1 MRILV
6 FEPLK
11 EPYVKDIEDDI
22 QAMQEVVGGSIEP
35 IYFEQTNDA
44 LCWCND
50 EFLLNGSK
58 PNRIVGNTLVHGT
71 FYISGNCLNEYGEW
85 DSCSL
90 ADKQIEKYKQQFD
103 GRVHSIMQN
112 RFKNAQDAKD
122 VAAKWQ
128 GATAALA
135 AMYGIDGTD
144 PDALKDAIEKDD
156 GLFSAQAE
164 AQGLTP
170 EQFRENLRLRM
181 DAQTG
186 RNMQEQ
192 MRIEAEKQAT
202 FQRWESE
209 AAELTETFPN
219 FDLAYELENEA
230 FLDGLNRGLS
240 VRDAFFVAHM
250 DEIVAGS
257 NAAAKSEATQKVV
270 DNFNQRAARPAENGA
285 SHKPAVIRKTDPSK
299 FTDADLDEIAR
310 RSRRGETIRF

>member
-1 MRILV
+1 MKKDYINLHLHMFDGGAAGGAEGGAEGAASTQDSGAEPTV
-6 FEPLK
+6 VYGKDPAADDSTSQVGSDEGGDDPGEDIDAEFEELIK
-11 EPYVKDIEDDI
+11 
-22 QAMQEVVGGSIEP
+22 G
-35 IYFEQTNDA
+35 
-44 LCWCND
+44 
-50 EFLLNGSK
+50 
-58 PNRIVGNTLVHGT
+58 
-71 FYISGNCLNEYGEW
+71 
-85 DSCSL
+85 
-90 ADKQIEKYKQQFD
+90 KYKQQFD

-192 MRIEAEKQAT
+192 MRIEAEKQAK

>member
-1 MRILV
+1 MKKDYINLHLHMFDGGAAGGAEGGGDGAASTQESGAEPTV
-6 FEPLK
+6 VYGKDPAADDSTSQVGSDEGGDDPDGNEPEEDIDAEFEELIK
-11 EPYVKDIEDDI
+11 
-22 QAMQEVVGGSIEP
+22 G
-35 IYFEQTNDA
+35 
-44 LCWCND
+44 
-50 EFLLNGSK
+50 
-58 PNRIVGNTLVHGT
+58 
-71 FYISGNCLNEYGEW
+71 
-85 DSCSL
+85 
-90 ADKQIEKYKQQFD
+90 KYKQQFD

-112 RFKNAQDAKD
+112 RFKNAQDVKD

-181 DAQTG
+181 DAQVG

-192 MRIEAEKQAT
+192 MQIEARKQQT
-202 FQRWESE
+202 FQRWEMEASE
-209 AAELTETFPN
+209 LSEVFPN
-219 FDLAYELENEA
+219 FDLASELENET
-230 FLDGLNRGLS
+230 FLDNLNRGLS
-240 VRDAFFVAHM
+240 VRDAFYVAHM
-250 DEIVAGS
+250 DEILAGS
-257 NAAAKSEATQKVV
+257 SAAAEAQATQQTVN
-270 DNFNQRAARPAENGA
+270 NFKQRASRPAENGA
-285 SHKPAVIRKTDPSK
+285 SHAPAVVRKTDPSK

>member
-1 MRILV
+1 MKKDYINLHLHMFDGGAAGGAEGGAEGAASTQESGAEPTV
-6 FEPLK
+6 VYGDPAADDSTSQVGSDEGGDGPDGDELEEDIDAEFEELIK
-11 EPYVKDIEDDI
+11 
-22 QAMQEVVGGSIEP
+22 G
-35 IYFEQTNDA
+35 
-44 LCWCND
+44 
-50 EFLLNGSK
+50 
-58 PNRIVGNTLVHGT
+58 
-71 FYISGNCLNEYGEW
+71 
-85 DSCSL
+85 
-90 ADKQIEKYKQQFD
+90 KYKQQFD

>member
-1 MRILV
+1 MKKDYINLHLHMFDGGAAGGAEGGAEGAASTQESGAEPTV
-6 FEPLK
+6 VYGKDPAADDSTSQVGSDEGGDDPDGNEPKEDIDAEFEELIK
-11 EPYVKDIEDDI
+11 
-22 QAMQEVVGGSIEP
+22 G
-35 IYFEQTNDA
+35 
-44 LCWCND
+44 
-50 EFLLNGSK
+50 
-58 PNRIVGNTLVHGT
+58 
-71 FYISGNCLNEYGEW
+71 
-85 DSCSL
+85 
-90 ADKQIEKYKQQFD
+90 KYKQQFD

-202 FQRWESE
+202 FQRWETEASE
-209 AAELTETFPN
+209 LSEVFPN
-219 FDLAYELENEA
+219 FDLASELENET
-230 FLDGLNRGLS
+230 FLANLNRGLS
-240 VRDAFFVAHM
+240 VRDAFLVAHM
-250 DEIVAGS
+250 DEILTGS
-257 NAAAKSEATQKVV
+257 SAAAEAQATQQTVN
-270 DNFNQRAARPAENGA
+270 NFKQRAARPAENGA

>member
-1 MRILV
+1 MKKDYINLRLHMFDGGAAGGAEGGAEGAASTQDSGAEPTVVYGKDPAADDSTSQVGSDEGGDDPDGAEPEDIDAE
-6 FEPLK
+6 FEELIK
-11 EPYVKDIEDDI
+11 
-22 QAMQEVVGGSIEP
+22 G
-35 IYFEQTNDA
+35 
-44 LCWCND
+44 
-50 EFLLNGSK
+50 
-58 PNRIVGNTLVHGT
+58 
-71 FYISGNCLNEYGEW
+71 
-85 DSCSL
+85 
-90 ADKQIEKYKQQFD
+90 KYKQQFD
-103 GRVHSIMQN
+103 SRVHGIMQN

-122 VAAKWQ
+122 VAASWQ
-128 GATAALA
+128 KATAALA

-144 PDALKDAIEKDD
+144 PEALRNAIEKDD
-156 GLFSAQAE
+156 GFFSAQAE

-230 FLDGLNRGLS
+230 FFANLNRGLS

-250 DEIVAGS
+250 DEIVTGS

>member
-1 MRILV
+1 MKKDYINLHLHMFDGGAAGGAEGGAEGAASTQDSGAEPTV
-6 FEPLK
+6 VYGKDPAADDGTSQVGSDEGGDGPDGNELEEDIDAEFEELIK
-11 EPYVKDIEDDI
+11 
-22 QAMQEVVGGSIEP
+22 G
-35 IYFEQTNDA
+35 
-44 LCWCND
+44 
-50 EFLLNGSK
+50 
-58 PNRIVGNTLVHGT
+58 
-71 FYISGNCLNEYGEW
+71 
-85 DSCSL
+85 
-90 ADKQIEKYKQQFD
+90 KYKQQFD

-186 RNMQEQ
+186 RNMEQ

-202 FQRWESE
+202 FQRWETEASE
-209 AAELTETFPN
+209 LSEVFPN
-219 FDLAYELENEA
+219 FDLASELENET
-230 FLDGLNRGLS
+230 FLANLNRGLS
-240 VRDAFFVAHM
+240 VRDAFLVAHM
-250 DEIVAGS
+250 DEILTGS
-257 NAAAKSEATQKVV
+257 SAAAEAQATQQTVN
-270 DNFNQRAARPAENGA
+270 NFKQRAARPAENGA

>member
-1 MRILV
+1 MKKDYIKLHLHM
-6 FEPLK
+6 FDGGAAGGAEGGAEGAASTQDSGAEPTVVYGK
-11 EPYVKDIEDDI
+11 EPAADDGTSQVGSDEGGDGPDGNEPEEDIDAE
-22 QAMQEVVGGSIEP
+22 
-35 IYFEQTNDA
+35 FEE
-44 LCWCND
+44 LIK
-50 EFLLNGSK
+50 G
-58 PNRIVGNTLVHGT
+58 
-71 FYISGNCLNEYGEW
+71 
-85 DSCSL
+85 
-90 ADKQIEKYKQQFD
+90 KYKQQFD

-192 MRIEAEKQAT
+192 MRIEAEKQAM

-230 FLDGLNRGLS
+230 FLDGLSRGLS

>member
-1 MRILV
+1 MKKDYINIHLHMFDGAAAGGAEGGAEGAASTQDSGAEPTV
-6 FEPLK
+6 VYGKDPAADDSTSQVGSDEGGDDPEGTEPEDIDAEFEELIK
-11 EPYVKDIEDDI
+11 
-22 QAMQEVVGGSIEP
+22 G
-35 IYFEQTNDA
+35 
-44 LCWCND
+44 
-50 EFLLNGSK
+50 
-58 PNRIVGNTLVHGT
+58 
-71 FYISGNCLNEYGEW
+71 
-85 DSCSL
+85 
-90 ADKQIEKYKQQFD
+90 KYKQQFD
-103 GRVHSIMQN
+103 SRVHGIMQN

-122 VAAKWQ
+122 VAASWQ
-128 GATAALA
+128 KATAALA

-144 PDALKDAIEKDD
+144 PEALRNAIEKDD

-164 AQGLTP
+164 QQGLTP

-181 DAQTG
+181 DAQAG

-192 MRIEAEKQAT
+192 MRVEAEKQAT

-240 VRDAFFVAHM
+240 VRNAFFVAHM

-270 DNFNQRAARPAENGA
+270 DNFNQRVARPAENGA
-285 SHKPAVIRKTDPSK
+285 AHKPAVIRKTDPSK

>member
-1 MRILV
+1 MKKDYINLHLHMFDGGAAGGAEGGAEGAASTQESGAEPTV
-6 FEPLK
+6 VYGKDPAADDSTSQVGSDEGGDDPGEDIDAEFEELIK
-11 EPYVKDIEDDI
+11 
-22 QAMQEVVGGSIEP
+22 G
-35 IYFEQTNDA
+35 
-44 LCWCND
+44 
-50 EFLLNGSK
+50 
-58 PNRIVGNTLVHGT
+58 
-71 FYISGNCLNEYGEW
+71 
-85 DSCSL
+85 
-90 ADKQIEKYKQQFD
+90 KYKQQFD

-144 PDALKDAIEKDD
+144 PDALKDAIENDD
-156 GLFSAQAE
+156 GLFSVQAE

-230 FLDGLNRGLS
+230 FFDGLNRGLS

>member
-1 MRILV
+1 MKKDYINLHLHLHM
-6 FEPLK
+6 FDGGAAGGAEGGAEGAASTQESGAEPTVV
-11 EPYVKDIEDDI
+11 YGKDPAADDSTS
-22 QAMQEVVGGSIEP
+22 QVGS
-35 IYFEQTNDA
+35 
-44 LCWCND
+44 D
-50 EFLLNGSK
+50 EGGDGPDGNGSEEDIDAEFEELIK
-58 PNRIVGNTLVHGT
+58 G
-71 FYISGNCLNEYGEW
+71 
-85 DSCSL
+85 
-90 ADKQIEKYKQQFD
+90 KYKQQFD

-164 AQGLTP
+164 AQGITP

-181 DAQTG
+181 DAQVG

>member
-1 MRILV
+1 MKKDYINLHLHMFDGGAAGGAEGGAEGAASTQDSGAEPTV
-6 FEPLK
+6 VYGKDPAADDSTSQVGSDEGGDDPDGNEPKEDIDAEFEELIK
-11 EPYVKDIEDDI
+11 
-22 QAMQEVVGGSIEP
+22 G
-35 IYFEQTNDA
+35 
-44 LCWCND
+44 
-50 EFLLNGSK
+50 
-58 PNRIVGNTLVHGT
+58 
-71 FYISGNCLNEYGEW
+71 
-85 DSCSL
+85 
-90 ADKQIEKYKQQFD
+90 KYKQQFD

>member
-1 MRILV
+1 MKKDYINLHLHMFDGGAAGGAEGGAEGTASTQDSGAEPTV
-6 FEPLK
+6 VYGKDPAADDSTSQVGSDEGGDDPDGAEPEEDIDAEFEELIK
-11 EPYVKDIEDDI
+11 
-22 QAMQEVVGGSIEP
+22 G
-35 IYFEQTNDA
+35 
-44 LCWCND
+44 
-50 EFLLNGSK
+50 
-58 PNRIVGNTLVHGT
+58 
-71 FYISGNCLNEYGEW
+71 
-85 DSCSL
+85 
-90 ADKQIEKYKQQFD
+90 KYKQQFD

-128 GATAALA
+128 DATAALA

-144 PDALKDAIEKDD
+144 PDALKDAIEKDE
-156 GLFSAQAE
+156 AE

-209 AAELTETFPN
+209 AAELTEIFPN

>member
-1 MRILV
+1 MKKDYINLHLHMFDGGAAGGAEGGAEGAASTQDSGAEPTV
-6 FEPLK
+6 VYGKDPAADDGTSQVGSDEGGDGPDGNELEEDIDAEFEELIK
-11 EPYVKDIEDDI
+11 
-22 QAMQEVVGGSIEP
+22 G
-35 IYFEQTNDA
+35 
-44 LCWCND
+44 
-50 EFLLNGSK
+50 
-58 PNRIVGNTLVHGT
+58 
-71 FYISGNCLNEYGEW
+71 
-85 DSCSL
+85 
-90 ADKQIEKYKQQFD
+90 KYKQQFD

-202 FQRWESE
+202 FQRWETEASE
-209 AAELTETFPN
+209 LSEVFPN
-219 FDLAYELENEA
+219 FDLASELENET
-230 FLDGLNRGLS
+230 FLANLNRGLS
-240 VRDAFFVAHM
+240 VRDAFLVAHM
-250 DEIVAGS
+250 DEILTGS
-257 NAAAKSEATQKVV
+257 SAAAEAQATQQTVN
-270 DNFNQRAARPAENGA
+270 NFKQRAARPAENGA

>member
-1 MRILV
+1 MKKDYINLHLHMFDGGAAGGAEGGAEGAASTQESGAEPTV
-6 FEPLK
+6 VYGKDPAADDSTSQVGSDEGGDGPDGDELEEDIDAEFEELIK
-11 EPYVKDIEDDI
+11 
-22 QAMQEVVGGSIEP
+22 G
-35 IYFEQTNDA
+35 
-44 LCWCND
+44 
-50 EFLLNGSK
+50 
-58 PNRIVGNTLVHGT
+58 
-71 FYISGNCLNEYGEW
+71 
-85 DSCSL
+85 
-90 ADKQIEKYKQQFD
+90 KYKQQFD

-128 GATAALA
+128 SATAALA

-181 DAQTG
+181 DAQVG

-192 MRIEAEKQAT
+192 MQIEAKKQQT
-202 FQRWESE
+202 FQRWEAEASE
-209 AAELTETFPN
+209 LSEVFPN
-219 FDLAYELENEA
+219 FDLASELENET
-230 FLDGLNRGLS
+230 FFDNLNRGLS

>member
-1 MRILV
+1 MKKDYIKLHLHMFDGGAAGGAEGGAEGAASTQDSGAEPTV
-6 FEPLK
+6 VYGKDPAADDSTSQVGSDEGGDDPGEDIDAEFEELIK
-11 EPYVKDIEDDI
+11 
-22 QAMQEVVGGSIEP
+22 G
-35 IYFEQTNDA
+35 
-44 LCWCND
+44 
-50 EFLLNGSK
+50 
-58 PNRIVGNTLVHGT
+58 
-71 FYISGNCLNEYGEW
+71 
-85 DSCSL
+85 
-90 ADKQIEKYKQQFD
+90 KYKQQFD

-202 FQRWESE
+202 FQRWETEASE
-209 AAELTETFPN
+209 LSEVFPN
-219 FDLAYELENEA
+219 FDLASELENET
-230 FLDGLNRGLS
+230 FLANLNRGLS
-240 VRDAFFVAHM
+240 VRDAFLVAHM
-250 DEIVAGS
+250 DEILTGS
-257 NAAAKSEATQKVV
+257 SAAAEAQATQQTVN
-270 DNFNQRAARPAENGA
+270 NFKQRAARPAENGA

>member
-1 MRILV
+1 MKKDYINLHLHM
-6 FEPLK
+6 FDGGAAGGAEGGAEGAASTQDSGAEPTVVYGKDPAADDGTSQVGSDEGGDGPDGDELK
-11 EPYVKDIEDDI
+11 EDIDAE
-22 QAMQEVVGGSIEP
+22 
-35 IYFEQTNDA
+35 FEE
-44 LCWCND
+44 LIK
-50 EFLLNGSK
+50 G
-58 PNRIVGNTLVHGT
+58 
-71 FYISGNCLNEYGEW
+71 
-85 DSCSL
+85 
-90 ADKQIEKYKQQFD
+90 KYKQQFD

-144 PDALKDAIEKDD
+144 PDALKDAIEKYD

>member
-1 MRILV
+1 MKKDYINLHLHM
-6 FEPLK
+6 FDGGAAGGAEGGAEGAASTQDSGAEPTVVYGKEPAADDGTSQVGSDEGGDDPDSNELK
-11 EPYVKDIEDDI
+11 EDIDAE
-22 QAMQEVVGGSIEP
+22 
-35 IYFEQTNDA
+35 FEE
-44 LCWCND
+44 LIK
-50 EFLLNGSK
+50 G
-58 PNRIVGNTLVHGT
+58 
-71 FYISGNCLNEYGEW
+71 
-85 DSCSL
+85 
-90 ADKQIEKYKQQFD
+90 KYKQQFD
-103 GRVHSIMQN
+103 GRVHNIMQN

-230 FLDGLNRGLS
+230 FLDGLSRGLS

>member
-1 MRILV
+1 MKKDYINLHLHM
-6 FEPLK
+6 FDGAPAGGAEGAASTQDSGAEPTVVYGKDPAADDSTSQVGSDEGGDDPDGNELK
-11 EPYVKDIEDDI
+11 EDIDAE
-22 QAMQEVVGGSIEP
+22 
-35 IYFEQTNDA
+35 FEE
-44 LCWCND
+44 LIK
-50 EFLLNGSK
+50 G
-58 PNRIVGNTLVHGT
+58 
-71 FYISGNCLNEYGEW
+71 
-85 DSCSL
+85 
-90 ADKQIEKYKQQFD
+90 KYKQQFD

-192 MRIEAEKQAT
+192 MRIETEKQAT

>member
-1 MRILV
+1 MKKDYINLHLHMFDGGAAGGAEGGAEGAASTQESGAEPTV
-6 FEPLK
+6 VYGKDPAADDSTSQVGSDEGGDDPGEDIDAEFEELIK
-11 EPYVKDIEDDI
+11 
-22 QAMQEVVGGSIEP
+22 G
-35 IYFEQTNDA
+35 
-44 LCWCND
+44 
-50 EFLLNGSK
+50 
-58 PNRIVGNTLVHGT
+58 
-71 FYISGNCLNEYGEW
+71 
-85 DSCSL
+85 
-90 ADKQIEKYKQQFD
+90 KYKQQFD

-144 PDALKDAIEKDD
+144 PDALKDAIENDD
-156 GLFSAQAE
+156 GLFSVQAE

-192 MRIEAEKQAT
+192 MQIEAKKQQT

>member
-1 MRILV
+1 
-6 FEPLK
+6 
-11 EPYVKDIEDDI
+11 
-22 QAMQEVVGGSIEP
+22 
-35 IYFEQTNDA
+35 
-44 LCWCND
+44 
-50 EFLLNGSK
+50 
-58 PNRIVGNTLVHGT
+58 
-71 FYISGNCLNEYGEW
+71 
-85 DSCSL
+85 
-90 ADKQIEKYKQQFD
+90 
-103 GRVHSIMQN
+103 
-112 RFKNAQDAKD
+112 
-122 VAAKWQ
+122 
-128 GATAALA
+128 
-135 AMYGIDGTD
+135 MYGIDGTD

>member
-1 MRILV
+1 MKKDYINLHLHMFDGGAAGGAEGGAEGAASTQESGAEPTV
-6 FEPLK
+6 VYGKDPAADDSTSQVGSDEGGDDPGEDIDAEFEELIK
-11 EPYVKDIEDDI
+11 
-22 QAMQEVVGGSIEP
+22 G
-35 IYFEQTNDA
+35 
-44 LCWCND
+44 
-50 EFLLNGSK
+50 
-58 PNRIVGNTLVHGT
+58 
-71 FYISGNCLNEYGEW
+71 
-85 DSCSL
+85 
-90 ADKQIEKYKQQFD
+90 KYKQQFD

-144 PDALKDAIEKDD
+144 PDALKDAIENDD

>member
-1 MRILV
+1 MKKDYINLHLHMFDGGAAGGAEGGAEGAASTQESGAEPTV
-6 FEPLK
+6 VYGKPAADDSTSQVGSDEGGDGPDGDELEEDIDAEFEELIK
-11 EPYVKDIEDDI
+11 
-22 QAMQEVVGGSIEP
+22 G
-35 IYFEQTNDA
+35 
-44 LCWCND
+44 
-50 EFLLNGSK
+50 
-58 PNRIVGNTLVHGT
+58 
-71 FYISGNCLNEYGEW
+71 
-85 DSCSL
+85 
-90 ADKQIEKYKQQFD
+90 KYKQQFD

>member
-1 MRILV
+1 MKKDYINLHLHMFDGAPAGGAEGGAEGAASTQESGAEPTV
-6 FEPLK
+6 VYGKDPAADDSTSQVGSDEGGDDPEEDIDAEFEELIK
-11 EPYVKDIEDDI
+11 
-22 QAMQEVVGGSIEP
+22 G
-35 IYFEQTNDA
+35 
-44 LCWCND
+44 
-50 EFLLNGSK
+50 
-58 PNRIVGNTLVHGT
+58 
-71 FYISGNCLNEYGEW
+71 
-85 DSCSL
+85 
-90 ADKQIEKYKQQFD
+90 KYKQQFD

-270 DNFNQRAARPAENGA
+270 DNFNQRAARPTENGA

>member
-1 MRILV
+1 MKKDYINLHLHMFDGGAAGGAEGGAEGAASTQDSGAEPTV
-6 FEPLK
+6 VYGKDPAADDSTSQVGSDEGGDDPGEDIDAEFEELIK
-11 EPYVKDIEDDI
+11 
-22 QAMQEVVGGSIEP
+22 G
-35 IYFEQTNDA
+35 
-44 LCWCND
+44 
-50 EFLLNGSK
+50 
-58 PNRIVGNTLVHGT
+58 
-71 FYISGNCLNEYGEW
+71 
-85 DSCSL
+85 
-90 ADKQIEKYKQQFD
+90 KYKQQFD

>member
-1 MRILV
+1 MKKDYINLHLHMFDGGAAGGAEGGAEGAASTQDSGAEPTV
-6 FEPLK
+6 VYGTDPAADDSTSQVGSDEGGDDPGEDIDAEFEELLK
-11 EPYVKDIEDDI
+11 
-22 QAMQEVVGGSIEP
+22 G
-35 IYFEQTNDA
+35 
-44 LCWCND
+44 
-50 EFLLNGSK
+50 
-58 PNRIVGNTLVHGT
+58 
-71 FYISGNCLNEYGEW
+71 
-85 DSCSL
+85 
-90 ADKQIEKYKQQFD
+90 KYKQQFD

-192 MRIEAEKQAT
+192 MRIEAEKQAK

-209 AAELTETFPN
+209 AAELTEIFPN

>member
-1 MRILV
+1 M
-6 FEPLK
+6 K
-11 EPYVKDIEDDI
+11 KD
-22 QAMQEVVGGSIEP
+22 
-35 IYFEQTNDA
+35 
-44 LCWCND
+44 
-50 EFLLNGSK
+50 
-58 PNRIVGNTLVHGT
+58 
-71 FYISGNCLNEYGEW
+71 YISLHLHMFDGGAAGGAEGGAEGAASTQESGAEPTVVYGKDPAAD
-85 DSCSL
+85 DSTSQVGSDEGGDDPGEDIDAEFEEL
-90 ADKQIEKYKQQFD
+90 IKGKYKQQFD

-144 PDALKDAIEKDD
+144 PDALKDAIENDD

>member
-1 MRILV
+1 MKKDYIKNLHLHL
-6 FEPLK
+6 FDGAPAGGTEGGAEGTASTQGSGAEPTVVYGKDPAADDSTSQVGSDEGGDDPDGNELK
-11 EPYVKDIEDDI
+11 EDIDAE
-22 QAMQEVVGGSIEP
+22 
-35 IYFEQTNDA
+35 FEE
-44 LCWCND
+44 LIK
-50 EFLLNGSK
+50 G
-58 PNRIVGNTLVHGT
+58 
-71 FYISGNCLNEYGEW
+71 
-85 DSCSL
+85 
-90 ADKQIEKYKQQFD
+90 KYKQQFD